1 MDISSKVSPTS
12 WQKETKGEWFEYL
25 WQNVIK
31 SQVLKE
37 KRQTID
43 ELKCIGKIFERRSH
57 LMGVEQ
63 GVVLYIFLLQ
73 MIEI

>member
-12 WQKETKGEWFEYL
+12 WQKETEGEWFEYL

-43 ELKCIGKIFERRSH
+43 ELKCIAKIF
-57 LMGVEQ
+57 
-63 GVVLYIFLLQ
+63 
-73 MIEI
+73 